1 MLSFVLFFKL
11 KLKKFNNF
19 TTSRIYHIHKKN
31 IANMGLFLVP
41 ICMTKLYFNNKQKN
55 YLIKLLSEAGILN
68 NIFNIIFIYN
78 LFIRLNQ

>member
-1 MLSFVLFFKL
+1 
-11 KLKKFNNF
+11 
-19 TTSRIYHIHKKN
+19 
-31 IANMGLFLVP
+31 MGLFLVP